1 MELDLTLA
9 LAEILAG
16 IDLDQRPG
24 MADHHSRL
32 DALRLA
38 LLERVDTVDGIFADD
53 LTTAWN
59 DCMSM
64 TPEQWTT
71 TKQTSLEAVA

>member
-1 MELDLTLA
+1 METDLTLA

-16 IDLDQRPG
+16 IDKDQRPG

-38 LLERVDTVDGIFADD
+38 LLDRVDTIDGIFADD

-64 TPEQWTT
+64 SPEQWTA
-71 TKQTSLEAVA
+71 TKQEFLAAVA